1 MTMDYLN
8 NNMTELDEIDTSS
21 VDDSDTIDTDTNID
35 DPDCVESPIVV
46 IDAEHINSTIVDNS
60 EEIGDEQEPTSRILK
75 RDKNGSHISFKGYG
89 RCTCNGCKCPGYVSK
104 GYGNVCDNCGHYYE
118 KHW

>member
-1 MTMDYLN
+1 MDYFN
-8 NNMTELDEIDTSS
+8 NDPTELHEIDNSG
-21 VDDSDTIDTDTNID
+21 VDDSDAVDTDTDIEDSNCD
-35 DPDCVESPIVV
+35 ESSIAV
-46 IDAEHINSTIVDNS
+46 INSESIPSTTVDSS
-60 EEIGDEQEPTSRILK
+60 EEIDEEQESRPRILK

-104 GYGNVCDNCGHYYE
+104 GYGNVCDNCGHFYE